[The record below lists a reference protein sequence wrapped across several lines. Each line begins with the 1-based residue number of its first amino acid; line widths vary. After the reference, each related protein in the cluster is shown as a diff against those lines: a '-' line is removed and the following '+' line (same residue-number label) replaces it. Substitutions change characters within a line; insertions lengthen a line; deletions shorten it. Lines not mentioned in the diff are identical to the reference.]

1 VRRGEQERFMI
12 GWVAGKRTLVGFAVL
27 GLVAAGC
34 GGDDDTNDT
43 AAPADDGGETQDDVE
58 PVDEDDGGEEP
69 AGDLPTITLGYL
81 QVLGASESAIR
92 LENDTKQIADMFG
105 WDWVYCDAEGV
116 PEQMQTCADSLMD
129 QGADAIVSNGASVE
143 VIGEQLARAR
153 DEEIPYVNT
162 GGAQSDYEPFAAHF
176 NPDEIA
182 MGELLAEWVTENA
195 EGGEVL
201 VSSVGFTAWGAE
213 REQALE
219 DTIAGTE
226 FEVADIVDV
235 DFADVVGTSA
245 DATNN
250 WLSQFPEA
258 AAIWLSFD
266 LAALGAGPII
276 AGLGEEPPERPLVV
290 TFYANCITQ
299 DQVRAGGVDA
309 VVEENLEWSTWV
321 AMDQLAGFFAS
332 GTPLSDERR
341 PTYETADGEEIQFSS
356 PFIVTAD
363 DLPDECQPGEGPY
376 PSPPDES
383 AADFEGYFTE
393 RWQEQY
399 GIS

>member
-1 VRRGEQERFMI
+1 MI
-12 GWVAGKRTLVGFAVL
+12 GWLEHRKAFAAFVVVGLIVAS
-27 GLVAAGC
+27 C
-34 GGDDDTNDT
+34 GG
-43 AAPADDGGETQDDVE
+43 AAEDEPMATEDEPEPAAESTESEEEPDDGEGSE
-58 PVDEDDGGEEP
+58 
-69 AGDLPTITLGYL
+69 LPTITLGYL

-105 WDWVYCDAEGV
+105 WDWVDCDAEGV
-116 PEQMQTCADSLMD
+116 PEQMQTCADSLID
-129 QGADAIVSNGASVE
+129 QGVDAIVSNGASVE

-153 DEEIPYVNT
+153 DQEIPYVNT
-162 GGAQSDYEPFAAHF
+162 GGPQSDYEPFAAHY
-176 NPDEIA
+176 NPDDVA
-182 MGELLAEWVTENA
+182 MAELLAEWVVDNSEP
-195 EGGEVL
+195 GEVL

-213 REQALE
+213 REDALE
-219 DTIAGTE
+219 ETIAGTG
-226 FEVADIVDV
+226 FEIVDIVDV
-235 DFADVVGTSA
+235 DFADVVGTAA

-250 WLSQFPEA
+250 WLSQFPDA

-276 AGLGEEPPERPLVV
+276 AELGEEPPDRPLVV

-321 AMDQLAGFFAS
+321 AMDQLAGFFAN

-341 PTYETADGEEIQFSS
+341 PTYETEDGEEIQFSA
-356 PFIVTAD
+356 PFVVTAD
-363 DLPDECQPGEGPY
+363 DLPDSCEPGEGPY
-376 PSPPDES
+376 PAPPDDA

-393 RWQEQY
+393 RWQAQY
-399 GIS
+399 GI